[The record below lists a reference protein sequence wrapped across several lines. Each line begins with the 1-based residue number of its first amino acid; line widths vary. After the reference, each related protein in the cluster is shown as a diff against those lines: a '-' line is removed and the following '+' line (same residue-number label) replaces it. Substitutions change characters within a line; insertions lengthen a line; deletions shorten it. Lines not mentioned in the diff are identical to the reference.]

1 MEFANDLMDALLNR
15 ARPGG
20 ASGFTAGSGAGL
32 GHIFDWP
39 SLHARLVAAHAV
51 RQELAHGDSRPIMLG
66 GRFFDWPVSG
76 CDGAVLTRGVNLNDS
91 TDGKG
96 LHGMGA
102 DTAGQVHVGG
112 RGQ

>member
-1 MEFANDLMDALLNR
+1 MEFANDLMDVLLDR
-15 ARPGG
+15 ARPGAPNG
-20 ASGFTAGSGAGL
+20 LIAGSGTEFDNV
-32 GHIFDWP
+32 FDWP
-39 SLHARLVAAHAV
+39 GLHARLVAAHAV

-66 GRFFDWPVSG
+66 GGFSDWPVSG
-76 CDGAVLTRGVNLNDS
+76 CDGAILSHGVNLNDS

-96 LHGMGA
+96 PHGMEA